1 MATTALSLSELTTT
15 DQKIIASLLASGS
28 AVEDVI
34 PEDIAEGPLWQT
46 LEACC
51 RALSVYRK
59 RIGVLKPLIG
69 RILIVCRNRP
79 EIWQAKGYRNYDD
92 FITNWTKDVIGI
104 TRSEA
109 YASRNL
115 AEKFPSLSIQDV
127 QDVGYSKLAYLAT
140 KTGEDDPKVNDWI
153 KAAQEHTL
161 DELKDIF
168 ANKGI
173 EPRDESDLCN
183 LSFITTKA
191 IKNRAIEFFKDP
203 RVQAYCGTENYGKIF
218 EFMMAECSE
227 WLTYDGS
234 GANSG
239 S

>member
-1 MATTALSLSELTTT
+1 MSTIQTLSLSELSPN
-15 DQKIIASLLASGS
+15 DQTIVASLLASGS
-28 AVEDVI
+28 AMEYAI
-34 PEDIAEGPLWQT
+34 PDNIGEGPLWET

-79 EIWQAKGYRNYDD
+79 EIWQAKGYKNYDD
-92 FITNWTKDVIGI
+92 FITNWTKDVVGI
-104 TRSEA
+104 ARSEA
-109 YASRNL
+109 YACRNL

-127 QDVGYSKLAYLAT
+127 QDVGYSKLSYLST
-140 KTGEDDPKVNDWI
+140 KTGEHDPKVNDWI

-183 LSFITTKA
+183 ISFITTKA
-191 IKNRAIEFFKDP
+191 IKTRLLEFMTDP
-203 RVQAYCGTENYGKIF
+203 RVQAYCQTENYGKII

-227 WLTYDGS
+227 WLTIEEP
-234 GANSG
+234 AEVA
-239 S
+239 